1 MPPSKNN
8 SIFLLVVTAVTR
20 DTDGI
25 SGQSPR
31 LSPAAAARCR
41 TARARP
47 AAGGRPAAARPSPPS
62 PPATR
67 ASHGGGPRYITSA
80 LAVIVTRVSSI
91 SLQMCIIYFLCLV
104 ATYLLSLGKIFRVLQ
119 LSFNIS
125 LSLALA
131 IVFFTI
137 KHKYFY
143 KTRKYF
149 PCLSVVRAVSGS
161 ASGAA
166 VARLRCGT
174 ESHVSYGHVSRASSR
189 RVTRR
194 GMETSQHDT
203 RALSCPG
210 LVVTDK
216 TVRSQGQVFS
226 AGFCHET

>member
-1 MPPSKNN
+1 MSYNC
-8 SIFLLVVTAVTR
+8 
-20 DTDGI
+20 
-25 SGQSPR
+25 R
-31 LSPAAAARCR
+31 L
-41 TARARP
+41 
-47 AAGGRPAAARPSPPS
+47 
-62 PPATR
+62 
-67 ASHGGGPRYITSA
+67 
-80 LAVIVTRVSSI
+80 
-91 SLQMCIIYFLCLV
+91 
-104 ATYLLSLGKIFRVLQ
+104 
-119 LSFNIS
+119 IS

-149 PCLSVVRAVSGS
+149 PCFSAVRAVSGS

-194 GMETSQHDT
+194 GMETSQYDT

-226 AGFCHET
+226 RRFLPRNIKYTAGSGAVRRQRRLQKIAGVNNYILH